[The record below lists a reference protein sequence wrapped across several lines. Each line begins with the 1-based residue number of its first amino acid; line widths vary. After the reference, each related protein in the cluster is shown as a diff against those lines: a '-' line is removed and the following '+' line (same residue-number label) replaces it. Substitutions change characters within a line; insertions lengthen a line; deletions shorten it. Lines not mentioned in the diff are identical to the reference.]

1 MYTRVGKIDLQTF
14 ARFRAWTLRA
24 RGQRRKEVGDRGEG
38 GEGRGEENIG

>member
-38 GEGRGEENIG
+38 EGWGGEKKI